1 MILTC
6 QSSAEVM
13 EAMGDISQLQTMPL
27 LQAVLFQG

>member
-6 QSSAEVM
+6 QSIAEVVEVM
-13 EAMGDISQLQTMPL
+13 SDISQLQTMPL